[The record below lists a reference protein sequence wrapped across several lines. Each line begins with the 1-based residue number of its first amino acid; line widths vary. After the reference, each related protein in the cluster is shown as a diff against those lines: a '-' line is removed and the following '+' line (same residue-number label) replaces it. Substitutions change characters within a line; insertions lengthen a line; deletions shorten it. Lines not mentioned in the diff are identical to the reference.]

1 MKKKC
6 ILFSLTLFILFT
18 NLIAAFALTEET
30 LIILDQSA
38 SMYEHFERGIKFSYA
53 KEVVLELL
61 KGFENTEYIGLRTVS
76 INPQVMRMRAPVTIK
91 TLCTATKL
99 VNPIQFYNKGNIE
112 NSVNEIIPNGMSPIQ
127 YTLMEAINNDFTLNS
142 DLKHIILVTD
152 GWENCN
158 GDPCSYIRK
167 IMMTRNDIK
176 IDIIAIG
183 VPPDAAEKL
192 QCLTKNTKGK
202 FVDIKNPNDIT
213 PKIKTFLDPQFI
225 PTEPDYPDTTKTP
238 QERND
243 GIIYKNYLLEF
254 FE

>member
-112 NSVNEIIPNGMSPIQ
+112 NSVNEIIPNGMSPIL
-127 YTLMEAINNDFTLNS
+127 TAGKTVTAILALIS
-142 DLKHIILVTD
+142 
-152 GWENCN
+152 
-158 GDPCSYIRK
+158 
-167 IMMTRNDIK
+167 
-176 IDIIAIG
+176 A
-183 VPPDAAEKL
+183 KL
-192 QCLTKNTKGK
+192 
-202 FVDIKNPNDIT
+202 
-213 PKIKTFLDPQFI
+213 
-225 PTEPDYPDTTKTP
+225 
-238 QERND
+238 
-243 GIIYKNYLLEF
+243 
-254 FE
+254 